1 MELRSLE
8 VERDGPVLRVHLNRP
23 ERLNA
28 LDTAT
33 LEEIADLF
41 GGLQRDFETRVVVL
55 GGRGSSFCAGADR
68 KDPPGGDRLGASS
81 GAGEREQ
88 RFVSQ
93 LGRRAVRAIEAVEAV
108 TIARLH
114 GHVVGGGLA
123 LALACDFRVATRDA
137 LLHVPEVDLG
147 EIGAARARELLLLC
161 DRIDAERAERW
172 GLVHRVVEARELDAA
187 VDEWARRLAAKPQV
201 AVHMTK
207 TQLRALAAR
216 AALGDV
222 TEADGDLLLGA
233 LRVGVARSS
242 FSAGPGGSRKPSS

>member
-123 LALACDFRVATRDA
+123 LALACDFRVAK
-137 LLHVPEVDLG
+137 
-147 EIGAARARELLLLC
+147 IGAARARELLLLC